1 MRDYTSLNVPI
12 VAINMI
18 YFNSL
23 ETLVGKNDNKKL
35 VGRNINNF
43 MESMVVG
50 RDYGISSVGYIR
62 TFGVQN
68 DSRIT
73 WHVVGYRLV
82 ETHF

>member
-50 RDYGISSVGYIR
+50 RDYGISWVGYIR

-73 WHVVGYRLV
+73 
-82 ETHF
+82 